1 MNKKLISI
9 LIANLFIAAPVF
21 AQDTFK
27 LEGSV
32 SLGGVSVDDGDAVDA
47 AKLNQFRDLSDGGL
61 LGFDLRGRGARYW
74 LDLFGENLGRDDYYV
89 NLRGGMYDVFKYRL
103 YSDQLKH
110 NFLFG
115 GLTPYANAGGTNVTA
130 TLPNTNTATW
140 NSVDIAYKRRDTGAM
155 FEFQG
160 ASPGTSASTAT
171 RSSRAATSS
180 APRRRA

>member
-9 LIANLFIAAPVF
+9 LIANLFIAAPVV

-61 LGFDLRGRGARYW
+61 LGFDLRGRSARYW

-89 NLRGGMYDVFKYRL
+89 NLRGGMRC
-103 YSDQLKH
+103 S
-110 NFLFG
+110 G
-115 GLTPYANAGGTNVTA
+115 
-130 TLPNTNTATW
+130 
-140 NSVDIAYKRRDTGAM
+140 R
-155 FEFQG
+155 
-160 ASPGTSASTAT
+160 
-171 RSSRAATSS
+171 
-180 APRRRA
+180 